1 MTPGSASQGSVKHG
15 SLLDGNF
22 WPYRVSSQWKSTT
35 LLLYVVTTI
44 RHFRAEADAAW
55 TASFA

>member
-1 MTPGSASQGSVKHG
+1 LPGGEKRGDVINLIQTAPV
-15 SLLDGNF
+15 
-22 WPYRVSSQWKSTT
+22 VT

>member
-1 MTPGSASQGSVKHG
+1 LPGGEKRGDVNLIQTV
-15 SLLDGNF
+15 
-22 WPYRVSSQWKSTT
+22 PVVT